1 MDYRITANES
11 KVLSVW
17 SEIYDKER
25 SIITL
30 SQISAISGFY
40 RPRRYVRAL
49 ARKGLLVL
57 RPMFDEQTALLCGS
71 GYSPTEDGWR
81 MIDEDGARSPD
92 VRHCARR

>member
-1 MDYRITANES
+1 MMDYRITANES

-30 SQISAISGFY
+30 SQISAISGIY

-49 ARKGLLVL
+49 ARNGLLVL
-57 RPMFDEQTALLCGS
+57 RPMFDEQTGLLCGS
-71 GYSPTEDGWR
+71 GYSPTDDGWR
-81 MIDEDGARSPD
+81 MIDEENN
-92 VRHCARR
+92 